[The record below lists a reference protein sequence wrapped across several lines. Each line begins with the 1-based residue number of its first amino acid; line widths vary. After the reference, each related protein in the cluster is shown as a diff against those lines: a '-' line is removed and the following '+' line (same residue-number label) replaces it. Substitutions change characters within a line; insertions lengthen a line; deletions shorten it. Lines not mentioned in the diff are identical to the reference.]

1 MWAQLRRRVIRGIAL
16 GIAGV
21 ALAVLT
27 NAQPAAAHAVL
38 VTSDPANGATVAAAP
53 GSVRL
58 WFSEEISAQL
68 SGARLVDHDGNAVAG
83 SQAVA
88 ARGDPRLLELAL
100 PHLAHGTYGVLWRVL
115 AEDDG
120 HTTNGVVLFNVGAA
134 NGPSAVTAAN
144 ASTTASPIDVG
155 RRWLGIAALAGLIGG
170 FAVAQLVLGR
180 ARAGGPANPVL
191 SAIRLARRRLLAF
204 AAGCATV
211 AVLVGCAD
219 LIAEARDTAAPG
231 RSVSALVGDVLSS
244 TRWGHL
250 WIARE
255 AALIVL
261 IPVLVR
267 LRAVERSQ
275 VRPARSLASV
285 AAGLVLVRVLLE
297 ALGSHAAAVT
307 SGRGTAIA
315 ADAIHILAACLWLG
329 SLAALVLILWPH
341 PVDGVSRV
349 DIIRACGG
357 SFARLVSVSVAVILL
372 TGLYSAGREIG
383 SVDSLFTTAYGRAL
397 LAKSAL
403 LVVLGGVGVVNAS
416 RLRETPLPR
425 FGSAGQPV
433 GSRTPTRRLVLLE
446 TGIGAI
452 LLIAVAVLVESA
464 PPRGP
469 APDAVAS
476 EPQARSGA
484 MDDLVVTVSATPN
497 QPGPN
502 AFTVI
507 VASSRRPPPAAID
520 ELALT
525 ITQDGIASVVPLRQV
540 EPGRYFGTGPL
551 AGSEDPQIAA
561 IIHRS
566 GRTLA
571 VTLAWQL
578 AVSSDATP
586 APAHRLAPI
595 VNGLALA
602 LLVAIG
608 AAGIAWAWCRRSAPT
623 SRAFH
628 AEPPEATERVLEH
641 QP

>member
-27 NAQPAAAHAVL
+27 NAQPAAAHAIL
-38 VTSDPANGATVAAAP
+38 VNSDPANGATVAAAP

-68 SGARLVDHDGNAVAG
+68 SGARLVDHDGKAVAE

-88 ARGDPRLLELAL
+88 ARGDPRMLELAL

-134 NGPSAVTAAN
+134 NGSSAVAAAN

-180 ARAGGPANPVL
+180 ARATGPANPVL
-191 SAIRLARRRLLAF
+191 SAIRLARRRVLAF

-211 AVLVGCAD
+211 GVLVGSAD

-231 RSVSALVGDVLSS
+231 RSVRALVGDVLSS

-261 IPVLVR
+261 IAVLVR

-307 SGRGTAIA
+307 SGRDTAIA
-315 ADAIHILAACLWLG
+315 ADAVHILAACVWLG

-341 PVDGVSRV
+341 AVGGVNRV
-349 DIIRACGG
+349 DIIRAAGG
-357 SFARLVSVSVAVILL
+357 SFARLASASVAVVLL

-383 SVDSLFTTAYGRAL
+383 SVDSLFTTSYGRVL
-397 LAKSAL
+397 LVKSAL
-403 LVVLGGVGVVNAS
+403 LVALGGAGVINAS
-416 RLRETPLPR
+416 ALRETPLPR
-425 FGSAGQPV
+425 FGSTGRPPGTRA
-433 GSRTPTRRLVLLE
+433 PTRRLVLLE

-452 LLIAVAVLVESA
+452 LLVAVAVLVESA

-469 APDAVAS
+469 AQAAVAS

-484 MDDLVVTVSATPN
+484 INDLVVTVSATPN
-497 QPGPN
+497 QPGAN

-525 ITQDGIASVVPLRQV
+525 INQGGIARVVPLRQV
-540 EPGRYFGTGPL
+540 EAGRYFGTAQL
-551 AGSEDPQIAA
+551 AGPADLHIAA
-561 IIHRS
+561 VIHRS
-566 GRTLA
+566 GTTFA
-571 VTLAWQL
+571 VTLPWQL
-578 AVSSDATP
+578 ARPSDATSPP
-586 APAHRLAPI
+586 ARRLAPI

-602 LLVAIG
+602 LLVTIG
-608 AAGIAWAWCRRSAPT
+608 AAGIAWAWRRRSGRAP
-623 SRAFH
+623 RALH
-628 AEPPEATERVLEH
+628 AEPVEAAERVLEH
-641 QP
+641 RP